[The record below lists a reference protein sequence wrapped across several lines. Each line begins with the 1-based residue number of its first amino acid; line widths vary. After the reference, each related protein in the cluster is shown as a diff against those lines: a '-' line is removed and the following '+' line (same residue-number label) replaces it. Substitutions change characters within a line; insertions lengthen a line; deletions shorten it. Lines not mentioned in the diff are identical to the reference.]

1 MRLGLTLIFSLLGLI
16 QYGFSADGSR
26 GELSLVRQALTDA
39 ALEKGVSVVSSAYV
53 DEDGKLI
60 ESSFYRSGATLRGVR
75 MTQYFEDDPY
85 DAQVLFSD
93 TALNANQSCQDLAPH
108 KYRKAMSIDTSEILV
123 GNGFDLEFFKTL
135 DEFRSEIEMSATSA
149 IAGNPDYY
157 VLPVNNRAIQENHR
171 YYAELSPRSNSVDTR
186 NSNYAMRAEILDL
199 SAVRYSAKNFYK
211 RGITGS
217 KNLQKFVKNGFKRP
231 LMPYENIEEISKSSF
246 DFELV
251 ISIVQNDIVGSARR
265 VIAQNS
271 LKLRYNQDDDSMS
284 LREPLLDD
292 LRRLIPSFTEE
303 KNLSSNQMVASAR
316 DLSVISQIFKST
328 LEQAANQINCE
339 VEVLKTYDSET
350 SIDERMRLNQGL
362 LAGVNIGDR
371 FILSE
376 SDFTTGMNPISSTQL
391 ENLAIAEV
399 TEISEYSSVLRVIEG
414 SQQDL
419 YSLNAVPF

>member
-16 QYGFSADGSR
+16 QYVFSAENSR
-26 GELSLVRQALTDA
+26 GELYLVRQALADA

-53 DEDGKLI
+53 DEDGELV

-93 TALNANQSCQDLAPH
+93 TAFNVNQSCQDLAPH
-108 KYRKAMSIDTSEILV
+108 KYRKAVSIDTSGLLV
-123 GNGFDLEFFKTL
+123 GNGFDLEFFNTL

-157 VLPVNNRAIQENHR
+157 VLPVNNRTIQENHR
-171 YYAELSPRSNSVDTR
+171 YYAELSPRSNSVDNR
-186 NSNYAMRAEILDL
+186 NSNYVIRAEIIDL
-199 SAVRYSAKNFYK
+199 SAVRYSAKKLYK
-211 RGITGS
+211 RGMSGS

-231 LMPYENIEEISKSSF
+231 LIPYENREEISKSSF

-251 ISIVQNDIVGSARR
+251 ISIVQNDVLGSARR

-271 LKLRYNQDDDSMS
+271 LKLRYDESNDSMS
-284 LREPLLDD
+284 LREPLIDG
-292 LRRLIPSFTEE
+292 LRRLIPGITEE
-303 KNLSSNQMVASAR
+303 NLSSNETVASAR
-316 DLSVISQIFKST
+316 DLSVISQIFKSI
-328 LEQAANQINCE
+328 LGQAANQINCE
-339 VEVLKTYDSET
+339 VEVLKTYDSEA
-350 SIDERMRLNQGL
+350 SFDDGMRLNQGL
-362 LAGVNIGDR
+362 LSGVNIGDR

>member
-1 MRLGLTLIFSLLGLI
+1 M
-16 QYGFSADGSR
+16 
-26 GELSLVRQALTDA
+26 
-39 ALEKGVSVVSSAYV
+39 VSSAYV
-53 DEDGKLI
+53 DEDGELV

-93 TALNANQSCQDLAPH
+93 TAFNLNQSCQDLAPH
-108 KYRKAMSIDTSEILV
+108 KYRKAMSIDTSGLLV
-123 GNGFDLEFFKTL
+123 GNGFDLEFYNTL

-149 IAGNPDYY
+149 ISGNPDYY
-157 VLPVNNRAIQENHR
+157 VLPANNRAIQENHR

-186 NSNYAMRAEILDL
+186 NSNYVMRAEIVDL

-231 LMPYENIEEISKSSF
+231 LMPYENREEISQSSF

-251 ISIVQNDIVGSARR
+251 ISIVQNDVLGSARR

-271 LKLRYNQDDDSMS
+271 LKLRYDESNDSMS
-284 LREPLLDD
+284 LREPLIDD
-292 LRRLIPSFTEE
+292 LRRLIPSITEE
-303 KNLSSNQMVASAR
+303 NLSSNETVASAR

-339 VEVLKTYDSET
+339 VEVLKTYDSEA
-350 SIDERMRLNQGL
+350 SFDDGMRLNQGL
-362 LAGVNIGDR
+362 LSGVNIGDR

>member
-16 QYGFSADGSR
+16 QYVFSAEDSR
-26 GELSLVRQALTDA
+26 GELSLVRQALADA

-53 DEDGKLI
+53 DEDGELV

-93 TALNANQSCQDLAPH
+93 TAFNVNQSCQDLAPH
-108 KYRKAMSIDTSEILV
+108 KYRKAVSIDTSRLLV
-123 GNGFDLEFFKTL
+123 GNRFDLEFFNTL

-157 VLPVNNRAIQENHR
+157 VLPVNNRTIQENHR
-171 YYAELSPRSNSVDTR
+171 YYAELSPRSNSVDNR
-186 NSNYAMRAEILDL
+186 NSNYIIRAEIIDL

-211 RGITGS
+211 RGISGS

-231 LMPYENIEEISKSSF
+231 LIPYENREEISKSSF

-251 ISIVQNDIVGSARR
+251 ISIVHNDVLGSARR

-271 LKLRYNQDDDSMS
+271 LKLRYDESNDSMS
-284 LREPLLDD
+284 LREPLIDD
-292 LRRLIPSFTEE
+292 LRRLIPSITEE
-303 KNLSSNQMVASAR
+303 NLSSNETVASAR

-339 VEVLKTYDSET
+339 VEVLKTYDSEA
-350 SIDERMRLNQGL
+350 SFDDGMRLNQGL
-362 LAGVNIGDR
+362 LSGVNIGDR

>member
-16 QYGFSADGSR
+16 QYGFSAEGSR
-26 GELSLVRQALTDA
+26 GELSLVRQALADA

-53 DEDGKLI
+53 DEDGELV
-60 ESSFYRSGATLRGVR
+60 ESSFYRSGATLRGIR

-93 TALNANQSCQDLAPH
+93 TAFNANQSCQDLAPH
-108 KYRKAMSIDTSEILV
+108 KYRKAMSIDTSGLLV
-123 GNGFDLEFFKTL
+123 GNGFDLEFYNTL

-149 IAGNPDYY
+149 ISGNPDYY

-186 NSNYAMRAEILDL
+186 NSNYVMRAEIVDL

-217 KNLQKFVKNGFKRP
+217 RNLQKFVKNGFKRP
-231 LMPYENIEEISKSSF
+231 LMPYENREEISKSSF

-251 ISIVQNDIVGSARR
+251 ISIVQNDVLGSARR

-271 LKLRYNQDDDSMS
+271 LKLRYDESNDSMS
-284 LREPLLDD
+284 LREPLIDD
-292 LRRLIPSFTEE
+292 LRRLIPSITEE
-303 KNLSSNQMVASAR
+303 NLSSNETVASAR
-316 DLSVISQIFKST
+316 DLSVISQIFKSI

-339 VEVLKTYDSET
+339 VEVLKTYDFEASF
-350 SIDERMRLNQGL
+350 DDGMRLNQGL
-362 LAGVNIGDR
+362 LSGVSIGDR

>member
-16 QYGFSADGSR
+16 QYGFSAEGSR
-26 GELSLVRQALTDA
+26 GELSVVRQALADA

-53 DEDGKLI
+53 DEDGELV

-93 TALNANQSCQDLAPH
+93 TALNLNQSCQDLAPH
-108 KYRKAMSIDTSEILV
+108 KYRKAMSIDTSGLLV
-123 GNGFDLEFFKTL
+123 GNGFDLEFYNTL

-149 IAGNPDYY
+149 ISGNPDYY

-186 NSNYAMRAEILDL
+186 NSNYVMRAEIVDL

-211 RGITGS
+211 RGVTGS

-231 LMPYENIEEISKSSF
+231 LMPYENREEISQSSF

-251 ISIVQNDIVGSARR
+251 ISIVQNDVLGSARR

-271 LKLRYNQDDDSMS
+271 LKLRYDESNDSMS
-284 LREPLLDD
+284 LREPLIDD
-292 LRRLIPSFTEE
+292 LRRLIPSITEE
-303 KNLSSNQMVASAR
+303 NLSSNETVASAR
-316 DLSVISQIFKST
+316 DLSVISRIFKSI

-339 VEVLKTYDSET
+339 VEVLKTYDSEA
-350 SIDERMRLNQGL
+350 SFDDGMRLNQGL
-362 LAGVNIGDR
+362 LSGVSIGDR

>member
-1 MRLGLTLIFSLLGLI
+1 
-16 QYGFSADGSR
+16 
-26 GELSLVRQALTDA
+26 
-39 ALEKGVSVVSSAYV
+39 
-53 DEDGKLI
+53 
-60 ESSFYRSGATLRGVR
+60 
-75 MTQYFEDDPY
+75 
-85 DAQVLFSD
+85 
-93 TALNANQSCQDLAPH
+93 
-108 KYRKAMSIDTSEILV
+108 
-123 GNGFDLEFFKTL
+123 
-135 DEFRSEIEMSATSA
+135 MSATST

-157 VLPVNNRAIQENHR
+157 VLPVNTRRTRENHR
-171 YYAELSPRSNSVDTR
+171 YYAELRPRSNSVDTR
-186 NSNYAMRAEILDL
+186 NSNYVIRAEIVDL

-211 RGITGS
+211 RGKTGS

-231 LMPYENIEEISKSSF
+231 LIPYENREDTSKSSF

-251 ISIVQNDIVGSARR
+251 ISIVQNDVLGSARR

-271 LKLRYNQDDDSMS
+271 LKLRYDESNDSMS
-284 LREPLLDD
+284 LREPLIDD
-292 LRRLIPSFTEE
+292 LRRLIPSITEE
-303 KNLSSNQMVASAR
+303 NLSSNETVASAR

-328 LEQAANQINCE
+328 LDQAANQINCE
-339 VEVLKTYDSET
+339 VEVLKTYDSEA
-350 SIDERMRLNQGL
+350 SFDDGMRLNQGL
-362 LAGVNIGDR
+362 LSGVNIGDR

>member
-16 QYGFSADGSR
+16 QYVFSAEDSR
-26 GELSLVRQALTDA
+26 GELSLVRQALADA

-53 DEDGKLI
+53 DEDGELV

-93 TALNANQSCQDLAPH
+93 TAFNVNQSCQDLAPH
-108 KYRKAMSIDTSEILV
+108 KYRKAVSIDTSGLLV
-123 GNGFDLEFFKTL
+123 GNRFDLEFFNTL

-157 VLPVNNRAIQENHR
+157 VLPVNNRTIQENHR
-171 YYAELSPRSNSVDTR
+171 YYAELSPRSNSVDNR
-186 NSNYAMRAEILDL
+186 NSNYVIRAEIIDL
-199 SAVRYSAKNFYK
+199 SAVRYSAKKFYK
-211 RGITGS
+211 RGISGS

-231 LMPYENIEEISKSSF
+231 LIPYENREEISKSSF

-251 ISIVQNDIVGSARR
+251 ISIVHNDVLGSARR

-271 LKLRYNQDDDSMS
+271 LKVRYDEDNDSMS
-284 LREPLLDD
+284 LREPLIDG
-292 LRRLIPSFTEE
+292 LRRLIPSITEE
-303 KNLSSNQMVASAR
+303 NLSSNETVASAR
-316 DLSVISQIFKST
+316 DLSVISQIFKSI
-328 LEQAANQINCE
+328 LGQAANQINCE
-339 VEVLKTYDSET
+339 VEVLKTYDSEA
-350 SIDERMRLNQGL
+350 SFDDGMRLNQGL
-362 LAGVNIGDR
+362 LSGVNIGDR

>member
-1 MRLGLTLIFSLLGLI
+1 MRIGLTLIFSLLGLI
-16 QYGFSADGSR
+16 QYGFSAEGSR
-26 GELSLVRQALTDA
+26 GELSLVRQALADA

-53 DEDGKLI
+53 DEDGELV

-93 TALNANQSCQDLAPH
+93 TAFNLNQSCQDLAPH
-108 KYRKAMSIDTSEILV
+108 KYRKAMSIDTSGLLV
-123 GNGFDLEFFKTL
+123 GNGFHLEFYNTL

-149 IAGNPDYY
+149 ISGNPDYY

-186 NSNYAMRAEILDL
+186 NSNYVMRAEVVDL

-211 RGITGS
+211 RGITSS

-231 LMPYENIEEISKSSF
+231 LMPYENREEISQSSF

-251 ISIVQNDIVGSARR
+251 ISIVQNDVLGSARR
-265 VIAQNS
+265 VIAQNT
-271 LKLRYNQDDDSMS
+271 LKLRYDESNDSMS
-284 LREPLLDD
+284 LREPLIDN
-292 LRRLIPSFTEE
+292 LRRLIPSITEE
-303 KNLSSNQMVASAR
+303 NLSSNETVASAR
-316 DLSVISQIFKST
+316 DLSVISQIFKSI

-339 VEVLKTYDSET
+339 VEVLKTYDFEASF
-350 SIDERMRLNQGL
+350 DDGMRLNQGL
-362 LAGVNIGDR
+362 LSGVNIGDR

-376 SDFTTGMNPISSTQL
+376 SDFTTGMNPISSNQL

>member
-16 QYGFSADGSR
+16 QYGFSAEGSR
-26 GELSLVRQALTDA
+26 GELSLVRQALADA

-53 DEDGKLI
+53 DEDGELV

-93 TALNANQSCQDLAPH
+93 TAFNLNQSCQDLAPH
-108 KYRKAMSIDTSEILV
+108 KYRKAMSIDTSGLLV
-123 GNGFDLEFFKTL
+123 GNGFDLEFYNTL

-149 IAGNPDYY
+149 ISGNPDYY
-157 VLPVNNRAIQENHR
+157 VLPTNNRTTQEIHR
-171 YYAELSPRSNSVDTR
+171 YYAELSPRSNFVDTR
-186 NSNYAMRAEILDL
+186 NSNYVMRAEIVDL

-217 KNLQKFVKNGFKRP
+217 RNLQKFVKNGFKRP
-231 LMPYENIEEISKSSF
+231 LIPYENREDTSKSSF

-251 ISIVQNDIVGSARR
+251 ISIVQNDVLGSARR

-271 LKLRYNQDDDSMS
+271 LKLRYDESNDSMS
-284 LREPLLDD
+284 LREPLIDD
-292 LRRLIPSFTEE
+292 LRRLIPSITEE
-303 KNLSSNQMVASAR
+303 NLSSNETVASAR
-316 DLSVISQIFKST
+316 DLSVISQIFKSI

-350 SIDERMRLNQGL
+350 SFDDGMRLNQGL
-362 LAGVNIGDR
+362 LSGVNIGDR
-371 FILSE
+371 FIQSE

>member
-16 QYGFSADGSR
+16 QYGFSAEGSR
-26 GELSLVRQALTDA
+26 GELSLVRQALADA

-53 DEDGKLI
+53 DEDGELV

-93 TALNANQSCQDLAPH
+93 TAFNLNQSCQDLAPH
-108 KYRKAMSIDTSEILV
+108 KYRKAMSIDTSGLLV
-123 GNGFDLEFFKTL
+123 GNGFDLEFYNTL

-149 IAGNPDYY
+149 ISGNPDYY
-157 VLPVNNRAIQENHR
+157 VLPVNNRTIQEIHR

-186 NSNYAMRAEILDL
+186 NSNYVIRAEIVDL

-217 KNLQKFVKNGFKRP
+217 KNLQNFVKNGFKRP
-231 LMPYENIEEISKSSF
+231 LIPYENREDISKSSF

-251 ISIVQNDIVGSARR
+251 ISIVQNDVLGSARR

-271 LKLRYNQDDDSMS
+271 LKLRYDESNDSMS
-284 LREPLLDD
+284 LREPLIDD
-292 LRRLIPSFTEE
+292 LRRLIPSITEE
-303 KNLSSNQMVASAR
+303 NLSSNETVASAR

-339 VEVLKTYDSET
+339 VEVLKTYDSEA
-350 SIDERMRLNQGL
+350 SFDDGMRLNQGL
-362 LAGVNIGDR
+362 LSGVNIGDR

>member
-1 MRLGLTLIFSLLGLI
+1 MRLGLTLIFSLLGII
-16 QYGFSADGSR
+16 QYGFSAEGSR
-26 GELSLVRQALTDA
+26 GELSLVRQALADA

-53 DEDGKLI
+53 DEDGELV

-93 TALNANQSCQDLAPH
+93 TAFNVNQSCQDLAPH
-108 KYRKAMSIDTSEILV
+108 KYRKAVSIDTSGLLV
-123 GNGFDLEFFKTL
+123 GNRFDLEFFNTL

-157 VLPVNNRAIQENHR
+157 VLPVNNRTIQENHR
-171 YYAELSPRSNSVDTR
+171 YYAELSPRSNSVDNR
-186 NSNYAMRAEILDL
+186 NSNYIIRAEIIDL

-211 RGITGS
+211 RGISGS

-231 LMPYENIEEISKSSF
+231 LIPYENREEISKSSF

-251 ISIVQNDIVGSARR
+251 ISIVHNDVLGSARR

-271 LKLRYNQDDDSMS
+271 LKLRYDESNDSMS
-284 LREPLLDD
+284 LREPLIDD
-292 LRRLIPSFTEE
+292 LRRLIPSITEE
-303 KNLSSNQMVASAR
+303 NLSSNETVASAR

-339 VEVLKTYDSET
+339 VEVLKTYASEA
-350 SIDERMRLNQGL
+350 SFDDGMRLNQGL
-362 LAGVNIGDR
+362 LSGVNIGDR

-399 TEISEYSSVLRVIEG
+399 IEISEYSSVLRVIEG
-414 SQQDL
+414 PQQDL

>member
-16 QYGFSADGSR
+16 QYVFSAEGSR
-26 GELSLVRQALTDA
+26 GELSLVRQALADA

-53 DEDGKLI
+53 DEDGELV

-93 TALNANQSCQDLAPH
+93 TAFNVNQSCQDLAPH
-108 KYRKAMSIDTSEILV
+108 KYRKAVSIDTSGLLV
-123 GNGFDLEFFKTL
+123 GNRFDLEFFNTL
-135 DEFRSEIEMSATSA
+135 DEFKSEIEMSATSA

-157 VLPVNNRAIQENHR
+157 VLPVNNRTIQENHR
-171 YYAELSPRSNSVDTR
+171 YYAELSPRSNSVDNR
-186 NSNYAMRAEILDL
+186 NSNYVIRAEIIDL
-199 SAVRYSAKNFYK
+199 SAVRYSAKKFYK
-211 RGITGS
+211 RGISGS

-231 LMPYENIEEISKSSF
+231 LIPYENREEISKSSF

-251 ISIVQNDIVGSARR
+251 ISIVQNDVLGSARR

-271 LKLRYNQDDDSMS
+271 LKVRYDEDNDSMS
-284 LREPLLDD
+284 LREPLIDD
-292 LRRLIPSFTEE
+292 LRRLIPSITEE
-303 KNLSSNQMVASAR
+303 NLSSNETVASAR
-316 DLSVISQIFKST
+316 DLSVISQIFKSI
-328 LEQAANQINCE
+328 LGQAANQINCE
-339 VEVLKTYDSET
+339 VEVLKTYDSEA
-350 SIDERMRLNQGL
+350 SFDDGMRLNQGL
-362 LAGVNIGDR
+362 LSGVNIGDR

>member
-16 QYGFSADGSR
+16 QYVFSAEGSR
-26 GELSLVRQALTDA
+26 GELSLVRQALADA

-53 DEDGKLI
+53 DEDGELV

-93 TALNANQSCQDLAPH
+93 TAFNVNQSCQDLAPH
-108 KYRKAMSIDTSEILV
+108 KYRKAVSIDTSGLLV
-123 GNGFDLEFFKTL
+123 GNRFDLEFFNTL

-157 VLPVNNRAIQENHR
+157 VLPVNNRTIQENHR
-171 YYAELSPRSNSVDTR
+171 YYAELSPRSNSVDNR
-186 NSNYAMRAEILDL
+186 NSNYVIRAEIIDL
-199 SAVRYSAKNFYK
+199 NAVRYSAKKFYK
-211 RGITGS
+211 RGMSGS

-231 LMPYENIEEISKSSF
+231 LIPYENREEISKSSF

-251 ISIVQNDIVGSARR
+251 ISIVQNDVLGSARR

-271 LKLRYNQDDDSMS
+271 LKVRYDEDNDSMS
-284 LREPLLDD
+284 LREPLIDD
-292 LRRLIPSFTEE
+292 LRRLIPSITEE
-303 KNLSSNQMVASAR
+303 NLSSNETVASAR
-316 DLSVISQIFKST
+316 DLSVISQIFKSI
-328 LEQAANQINCE
+328 LGQAANQINCE
-339 VEVLKTYDSET
+339 VEVLKTYDSEA
-350 SIDERMRLNQGL
+350 SFDDGMRLNQGL
-362 LAGVNIGDR
+362 LSGVNIGDR

>member
-16 QYGFSADGSR
+16 QYGFSAEGSR
-26 GELSLVRQALTDA
+26 GELSLVRQALADA

-53 DEDGKLI
+53 DEDGELV

-93 TALNANQSCQDLAPH
+93 TAFNANQSCQDLAPH
-108 KYRKAMSIDTSEILV
+108 KYRKAMSIDTSRLLV
-123 GNGFDLEFFKTL
+123 GNGFDLEFYNTL

-149 IAGNPDYY
+149 ISGNPDYY

-186 NSNYAMRAEILDL
+186 NSNYVMRAEIVDL

-211 RGITGS
+211 LGITSS

-231 LMPYENIEEISKSSF
+231 LMPYENREEISQSSF

-251 ISIVQNDIVGSARR
+251 ISIVQNDVLGSARR
-265 VIAQNS
+265 VIAQNT
-271 LKLRYNQDDDSMS
+271 LKLRYDESNDSMS
-284 LREPLLDD
+284 LREPLIDD
-292 LRRLIPSFTEE
+292 LIRLIPSITEE
-303 KNLSSNQMVASAR
+303 NLSSNETVASAR
-316 DLSVISQIFKST
+316 DLSVISQIFKSI

-339 VEVLKTYDSET
+339 VEVLKTYDFEASF
-350 SIDERMRLNQGL
+350 DDGMRLNQGL
-362 LAGVNIGDR
+362 LSGVSIGDR

>member
-16 QYGFSADGSR
+16 QYGFSAEGSR
-26 GELSLVRQALTDA
+26 GELSLVRQALADA

-53 DEDGKLI
+53 DEDGELV

-93 TALNANQSCQDLAPH
+93 TAFNANQSCQDLAPH
-108 KYRKAMSIDTSEILV
+108 KYRKAMSIDTSGLLL
-123 GNGFDLEFFKTL
+123 GNGFDLEFYNTL

-149 IAGNPDYY
+149 ISGNPDYY

-186 NSNYAMRAEILDL
+186 NSNYVMRAEIVDL

-211 RGITGS
+211 RGVTGS

-231 LMPYENIEEISKSSF
+231 LMPYENREEISQSSF

-251 ISIVQNDIVGSARR
+251 ISIVQNDVLGSARR
-265 VIAQNS
+265 VIAQNT
-271 LKLRYNQDDDSMS
+271 LKLRYDESNDSMS
-284 LREPLLDD
+284 LREPLIDD
-292 LRRLIPSFTEE
+292 LRRLIPSITEA
-303 KNLSSNQMVASAR
+303 NLSSNEAVASAR

-339 VEVLKTYDSET
+339 VEVLKTYDSEA
-350 SIDERMRLNQGL
+350 SFDDGMRLNQGL
-362 LAGVNIGDR
+362 LSGVNIGDR

>member
-1 MRLGLTLIFSLLGLI
+1 MRLGLTFIFSLLGLI
-16 QYGFSADGSR
+16 QDGFSADGSR
-26 GELSLVRQALTDA
+26 GELSLVRQALADA

-53 DEDGKLI
+53 DEDGELV

-93 TALNANQSCQDLAPH
+93 TAFNANQSCQDLAPH
-108 KYRKAMSIDTSEILV
+108 KYRKAMSIDTSGLLL
-123 GNGFDLEFFKTL
+123 GNRLDLEFYNTL

-149 IAGNPDYY
+149 ISGNPDYY

-186 NSNYAMRAEILDL
+186 NSNYVMRAEIVDL

-211 RGITGS
+211 RGVTGS

-231 LMPYENIEEISKSSF
+231 LMPYENREEISQSSF

-251 ISIVQNDIVGSARR
+251 ISIVQNDVLGSARR

-271 LKLRYNQDDDSMS
+271 LKLRYNEDNDSMS
-284 LREPLLDD
+284 LREPLIDD
-292 LRRLIPSFTEE
+292 LRRLIPSITEA
-303 KNLSSNQMVASAR
+303 NLSSNEAVASAR

-339 VEVLKTYDSET
+339 VEVLKTYDSEA
-350 SIDERMRLNQGL
+350 SFDDGMRLNQGL
-362 LAGVNIGDR
+362 LSGVNIGDR

>member
-16 QYGFSADGSR
+16 QYGFSAEGSR
-26 GELSLVRQALTDA
+26 GELSLVRQALADA

-53 DEDGKLI
+53 DEDGELV

-93 TALNANQSCQDLAPH
+93 TAFNANQSCQDLAPH
-108 KYRKAMSIDTSEILV
+108 KYRKAMSIDTSGLLV
-123 GNGFDLEFFKTL
+123 GNGLDLEFYNTL

-149 IAGNPDYY
+149 ISGNPDYY

-186 NSNYAMRAEILDL
+186 NSNYVMRAEIVDL

-211 RGITGS
+211 RGVTGS

-231 LMPYENIEEISKSSF
+231 LMPYENREEISQSSF

-251 ISIVQNDIVGSARR
+251 ISIVQNDVLGSARR
-265 VIAQNS
+265 VIAQNT
-271 LKLRYNQDDDSMS
+271 LKLRYDESNDSMS
-284 LREPLLDD
+284 LREPLIDN
-292 LRRLIPSFTEE
+292 LRRLIPSITEA
-303 KNLSSNQMVASAR
+303 NLSSNEAVASAR

-328 LEQAANQINCE
+328 LDQAANQINCE
-339 VEVLKTYDSET
+339 VEVLKTYGSEA
-350 SIDERMRLNQGL
+350 SFDDGMRLNQGL
-362 LAGVNIGDR
+362 LSGVNIGDR

-399 TEISEYSSVLRVIEG
+399 SEISEYSSMLRVIEG

>member
-16 QYGFSADGSR
+16 QYGFSAEGSR
-26 GELSLVRQALTDA
+26 GELSLVRQALADA

-53 DEDGKLI
+53 DEDGELV

-93 TALNANQSCQDLAPH
+93 TAFNLNQSCQDLAPH
-108 KYRKAMSIDTSEILV
+108 KYRKAMSIDTSGLLV
-123 GNGFDLEFFKTL
+123 GNGFDLEFYNTL

-149 IAGNPDYY
+149 ISGNPDYY

-186 NSNYAMRAEILDL
+186 NSNYVMRAEIVDL

-211 RGITGS
+211 RGVTGS

-231 LMPYENIEEISKSSF
+231 LMPYENREEISQSSF

-251 ISIVQNDIVGSARR
+251 ISIVQNDVLGSARR

-271 LKLRYNQDDDSMS
+271 LKLRYDESNDSMS
-284 LREPLLDD
+284 LREPLIDN
-292 LRRLIPSFTEE
+292 LRRLIPSITEA
-303 KNLSSNQMVASAR
+303 NLSSNEAVASAR

-328 LEQAANQINCE
+328 LEQAASQINCE
-339 VEVLKTYDSET
+339 VEVLKTYASEA
-350 SIDERMRLNQGL
+350 SFDDGMRLNQGL
-362 LAGVNIGDR
+362 LSGVNIGDR

-399 TEISEYSSVLRVIEG
+399 SEISEYSSMLRVIEG